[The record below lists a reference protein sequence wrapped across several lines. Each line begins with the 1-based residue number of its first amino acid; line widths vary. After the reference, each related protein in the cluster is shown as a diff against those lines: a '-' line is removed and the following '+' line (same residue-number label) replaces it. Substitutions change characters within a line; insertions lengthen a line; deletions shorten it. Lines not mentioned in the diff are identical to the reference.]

1 MTSLGRKAVVVM
13 AAALASMGVG
23 SGAIASAAGPSAAS
37 CSGADCPALKPVNM
51 AASQGSLNVTQMQ
64 LENISATV
72 VDAVTGQPVRGVQV
86 HFYAAGGR
94 LLGTAYT
101 NYSGIAAIAASENLG
116 PGTAQE
122 LLAGYEA
129 VLLGDGVH
137 TPASAHGAITVGD
150 DFVPLGS
157 LLFSD
162 RTLKRD
168 VVPVDWSR

>member
-1 MTSLGRKAVVVM
+1 MASLARKTVTVM
-13 AAALASMGVG
+13 AAALVSLGVG
-23 SGAIASAAGPSAAS
+23 SGAIASAATPPAS
-37 CSGADCPALKPVNM
+37 PCSGAECPSLQPVNI
-51 AASQGSLNVTQMQ
+51 AAGQGSLNVTQMQ

-72 VDAVTGQPVRGVQV
+72 VDAVSGEPVRGVQV
-86 HFYAAGGR
+86 QFYSAGGR
-94 LLGTAYT
+94 LLGAAYT
-101 NYSGIAAIAASENLG
+101 NHSGIAAIAASENLG

-122 LLAGYEA
+122 LLAGYDA

-162 RTLKRD
+162 RGLKQG

>member
-1 MTSLGRKAVVVM
+1 M
-13 AAALASMGVG
+13 AATLVSLGVG
-23 SGAIASAAGPSAAS
+23 SGALASAVTPADSPCSSAE
-37 CSGADCPALKPVNM
+37 CHRLQPVNIS
-51 AASQGSLNVTQMQ
+51 ASQGSLNLTQMQ

-72 VDAVTGQPVRGVQV
+72 VDAVSGEPIRGVQV
-86 HFYAAGGR
+86 QFHTTGGR
-94 LLGTAYT
+94 LLGAAYT
-101 NYSGIAAIAASENLG
+101 NYSGIAAISAPENLG

-122 LLAGYEA
+122 LLAGYDA

-150 DFVPLGS
+150 DGS

-162 RTLKRD
+162 RGLKKD

>member
-1 MTSLGRKAVVVM
+1 M
-13 AAALASMGVG
+13 AAALVSLSVGGGVL
-23 SGAIASAAGPSAAS
+23 ASAATPPASPCGSAE
-37 CSGADCPALKPVNM
+37 CTGLQPVSM
-51 AASQGSLNVTQMQ
+51 AAGQGSLNVTQMQ

-72 VDAVTGQPVRGVQV
+72 VDAVSGEPVRGVQIQ
-86 HFYAAGGR
+86 FSTTGGR

-101 NYSGIAAIAASENLG
+101 NHNGVAAISASENLG

-122 LLAGYEA
+122 LLAGYDA

-150 DFVPLGS
+150 DGA

-162 RTLKRD
+162 RGLKQD